1 MADKDAGG
9 IIRSEDPGETIEE
22 AGIAGDVGDAGEGEP
37 DDAKNTSDTEGGSP
51 ESDEAGAAGDDRGG
65 EGEEAGGDRGEDAG
79 EDKTAEVVSEV
90 DALKEILKK
99 RDEELSEIKK
109 AAAEK
114 AAAPAE
120 KAAMTDEQWAALEDR
135 FGGLPRN
142 QIQPLAEMVERAAA
156 NAESRILGRL
166 VAVEKELTIARLAES
181 DGTRDIRAHR
191 EGVEKFLKNFDTKMH
206 SDEKLLRMALAYARG
221 EKSSGAQKPSN
232 GKERN
237 LRVAG
242 AGKPN
247 IGGSS
252 AGGVSGGLGL
262 TRVEKDAARVAG
274 MSEKEYAGWK
284 KK

>member
-1 MADKDAGG
+1 MSDKDAGG
-9 IIRSEDPGETIEE
+9 IIRSEDPGATIEE
-22 AGIAGDVGDAGEGEP
+22 AGIADDGAGEETT
-37 DDAKNTSDTEGGSP
+37 DDPKDTTDPKGGSAEP
-51 ESDEAGAAGDDRGG
+51 DEAGAAGDDRGG

-79 EDKTAEVVSEV
+79 EDKAPEGVSEV

-99 RDEELSEIKK
+99 RDEELSAIKK
-109 AAAEK
+109 AAEEK

-120 KAAMTDEQWAALEDR
+120 KAEMTDEQWAALEDR
-135 FGGLPRN
+135 FGGLPRQ
-142 QIQPLAEMVERAAA
+142 QIQPLAEMVERAAT

-191 EGVEKFLKNFDTKMH
+191 EGVEKFLKNFGPNTH
-206 SDEKLLRMALAYARG
+206 SDEKLLRMALAFARG
-221 EKSSGAQKPSN
+221 EKVASAPRSGQ

-247 IGGSS
+247 TGGSS
-252 AGGVSGGLGL
+252 AGGMSGGHGL
-262 TRVEKDAARVAG
+262 TRGERDAARAAG
-274 MSEKEYAGWK
+274 MSEKEYAEWK